1 MEIIATNALISI
13 NETFLVQLF
22 SFLIF
27 LYLINRIMFRPLL
40 STMAQRDEHVHRIRE
55 DILTGKDNLDQL
67 VRDLDD
73 QRTQVIKEADVVV
86 QSLEAEGDRQASEL
100 IEDARQE
107 ITALRQETEKQV
119 NAQVQQAR
127 LAIAGEVD
135 AITLTVMEKVLQRR
149 MLS

>member
-13 NETFLVQLF
+13 NETFLVQLV

-40 STMAQRDEHVHRIRE
+40 STMAQRDEHVDRIRE